1 MMETMAVVLEKPEH
15 LSVLQVELTPPGE
28 TDVVVD
34 VEWSGISTGTERLLW
49 SGRMPP
55 FPGMGYPLVPGY
67 ESVGRVS
74 AVGEKSSRHIGE
86 RVFVPGAR
94 CFEKVRGLFGGA
106 AARLVVP
113 ESRTTPIADELG
125 ESGILL
131 ALAAT
136 AYHALATPGAKAPDL
151 IVGHGVLGRLL
162 ARLSLCMGYSAPVV
176 WETNPERAG
185 GAEGYDVISPTLD
198 TRSDYR
204 SIYDVSGD
212 SALLDSLIA
221 RLAPGG
227 EIVLAGFYTDR
238 LSFAFAPAFMRESRL
253 RVAAEWRPAD
263 LVAVHQYIEG
273 GALSM
278 DELITH
284 RREASDAADAYR
296 TAFSDP
302 KCLKMVLDWR
312 SYRS

>member
-1 MMETMAVVLEKPEH
+1 
-15 LSVLQVELTPPGE
+15 
-28 TDVVVD
+28 
-34 VEWSGISTGTERLLW
+34 
-49 SGRMPP
+49 
-55 FPGMGYPLVPGY
+55 
-67 ESVGRVS
+67 
-74 AVGEKSSRHIGE
+74 
-86 RVFVPGAR
+86 
-94 CFEKVRGLFGGA
+94 VRGLFGGA